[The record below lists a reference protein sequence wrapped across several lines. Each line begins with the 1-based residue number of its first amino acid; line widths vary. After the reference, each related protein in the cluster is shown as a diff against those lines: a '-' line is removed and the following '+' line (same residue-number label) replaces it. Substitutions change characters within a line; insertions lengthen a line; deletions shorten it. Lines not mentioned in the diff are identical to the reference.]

1 MSIKNKDD
9 LFSIEQIVLD
19 SSATTQD
26 EAFQE
31 LATIAYKAGCIDNI
45 DKLTKALWAREH
57 ETSTGLED
65 GFAIPHA
72 RIKYIK
78 KPAVI
83 FVRYQTGLSWP
94 TFDNSAVQVAIALI
108 IPTNKKN
115 DIHLEVLSN
124 VAKKLLNPDL
134 RQTLKT
140 ENDKTKILALLQAED
155 EPTTVTK
162 ENYKGYVLG
171 ITACP
176 AGVAHTYMAA
186 KKIEDEAKRLG
197 YAVKVEKQGAN
208 GFEDKLTPEDI
219 QNANV
224 LIIAADIAIGEQ
236 ERFVDIPIL
245 KVAVSEPLH
254 DVDGVF
260 KKAFQIMRQLPN
272 QQIPTTKQIKT
283 KKEKGWFKLH
293 FKTGAVS
300 LKNAVLTGI
309 SYAVPVIVAGTAI
322 QALITIII
330 QIAGADYIVQH
341 ANWLNTL
348 SNVAGKSLS
357 ILLAPVLA
365 AYIAYAMADKP
376 GLTPGFL
383 GGLACVYVTKTA
395 ADGTVIVDG
404 LGFLG
409 GLITGMLVGYMMKLF
424 KKYLVSQKMQG
435 VLTWFVYPML
445 GSLISMCVILFV
457 IGQPIALLINVI
469 FSGLTTLQT
478 SNLAALLGIIIGMM
492 CVFDLGGPFNKVVW
506 AFSFASF
513 SQAFTGGQLTN
524 PTLLVPYACFWAAG
538 IGTGWTTA
546 LVTFIGRRFSNQ
558 YEKEAGKMAWI
569 LSSLGIT
576 EGAIPFALSDPFRV
590 IPSFMLSGA
599 VSGGLCA
606 AFNLGSTIT
615 GGGFITMAGIQSTTG
630 TVSIGVAILLWLI
643 FAIIGCAI
651 STSLLLGLKYIKTK
665 PIIEKKVQTWTVNIL
680 SLGIVP
686 VVKKQH
692 LKKFKQLSSREQ
704 EQYLNH
710 KQRKN
715 NSKIER

>member
-1 MSIKNKDD
+1 MKGQQN
-9 LFSIEQIVLD
+9 FIE
-19 SSATTQD
+19 
-26 EAFQE
+26 
-31 LATIAYKAGCIDNI
+31 
-45 DKLTKALWAREH
+45 
-57 ETSTGLED
+57 
-65 GFAIPHA
+65 
-72 RIKYIK
+72 
-78 KPAVI
+78 
-83 FVRYQTGLSWP
+83 
-94 TFDNSAVQVAIALI
+94 
-108 IPTNKKN
+108 KN

-124 VAKKLLNPDL
+124 VAKKLLNADL

-140 ENDKTKILALLQAED
+140 ESDKTKILALLQAED
-155 EPTTVTK
+155 ETTIDAN
-162 ENYKGYVLG
+162 EDYKGYVLG

-208 GFEDKLTPEDI
+208 GFEDKLTTEDI

-245 KVAVSEPLH
+245 KIAVSEPLH

-272 QQIPTTKQIKT
+272 QHIPTTKQTKI
-283 KKEKGWFKLH
+283 KKERG
-293 FKTGAVS
+293 GAVS

-409 GLITGMLVGYMMKLF
+409 GLITGILVGYMMKLF

-435 VLTWFVYPML
+435 VLTWFVYPVL
-445 GSLISMCVILFV
+445 GSLI
-457 IGQPIALLINVI
+457 
-469 FSGLTTLQT
+469 
-478 SNLAALLGIIIGMM
+478 
-492 CVFDLGGPFNKVVW
+492 K
-506 AFSFASF
+506 
-513 SQAFTGGQLTN
+513 
-524 PTLLVPYACFWAAG
+524 
-538 IGTGWTTA
+538 
-546 LVTFIGRRFSNQ
+546 
-558 YEKEAGKMAWI
+558 
-569 LSSLGIT
+569 
-576 EGAIPFALSDPFRV
+576 GAIPFALSDPFRV
-590 IPSFMLSGA
+590 IPSFMLGGA

-615 GGGFITMAGIQSTTG
+615 GGGFITMAGMQSATG
-630 TVSIGVAILLWLI
+630 AVSIDFTTPSPIVDAILARAKKGVYSYSYVSDELYQ
-643 FAIIGCAI
+643 AINEVHGDLALPNVEFH
-651 STSLLLGLKYIKTK
+651 SLLSFTISDNYLIVCNSPNKAFNLGGLKSSYLITHNKMLRTK
-665 PIIEKKVQTWTVNIL
+665 ID
-680 SLGIVP
+680 
-686 VVKKQH
+686 
-692 LKKFKQLSSREQ
+692 
-704 EQYLNH
+704 EQY
-710 KQRKN
+710 QRASITSPNVFTIPAYLAAYN
-715 NSKIER
+715 NSKMMTLLKLHQHVLELILVHPLRW

>member
-94 TFDNSAVQVAIALI
+94 TFDNSAVQAAIALI

-134 RQTLKT
+134 RRTLKT

-171 ITACP
+171 ITACL
-176 AGVAHTYMAA
+176 AGVAHTYMAT

-236 ERFVDIPIL
+236 DRFVDIPIL
-245 KVAVSEPLH
+245 KVAVNEPLH

-293 FKTGAVS
+293 FKAGAVS
-300 LKNAVLTGI
+300 LKKCCFNGNFLCST
-309 SYAVPVIVAGTAI
+309 SYCGW
-322 QALITIII
+322 
-330 QIAGADYIVQH
+330 
-341 ANWLNTL
+341 N
-348 SNVAGKSLS
+348 SNSS
-357 ILLAPVLA
+357 FN
-365 AYIAYAMADKP
+365 YNYYSN
-376 GLTPGFL
+376 
-383 GGLACVYVTKTA
+383 C
-395 ADGTVIVDG
+395 
-404 LGFLG
+404 
-409 GLITGMLVGYMMKLF
+409 
-424 KKYLVSQKMQG
+424 
-435 VLTWFVYPML
+435 W
-445 GSLISMCVILFV
+445 
-457 IGQPIALLINVI
+457 
-469 FSGLTTLQT
+469 SGL
-478 SNLAALLGIIIGMM
+478 
-492 CVFDLGGPFNKVVW
+492 
-506 AFSFASF
+506 
-513 SQAFTGGQLTN
+513 
-524 PTLLVPYACFWAAG
+524 Y
-538 IGTGWTTA
+538 
-546 LVTFIGRRFSNQ
+546 
-558 YEKEAGKMAWI
+558 
-569 LSSLGIT
+569 
-576 EGAIPFALSDPFRV
+576 
-590 IPSFMLSGA
+590 
-599 VSGGLCA
+599 CA
-606 AFNLGSTIT
+606 T
-615 GGGFITMAGIQSTTG
+615 
-630 TVSIGVAILLWLI
+630 
-643 FAIIGCAI
+643 C
-651 STSLLLGLKYIKTK
+651 
-665 PIIEKKVQTWTVNIL
+665 
-680 SLGIVP
+680 
-686 VVKKQH
+686 
-692 LKKFKQLSSREQ
+692 
-704 EQYLNH
+704 
-710 KQRKN
+710 
-715 NSKIER
+715 